1 VSISEIHLLL
11 LIILANATP
20 VIMRVLLQNRL
31 DTAIDFGYILPD
43 HHPVFGES
51 KTWRGFI
58 GAIIVT
64 AIVAMVLGYGVNT
77 GALIAI
83 YALLGDLFSSFI
95 KRRFGMAPSTM
106 APLLDQVPES
116 LLPALMMMERFDLD
130 MQSIIIL
137 VCLFIVLE
145 LLLSY
150 IFFRLGIR
158 KRPY

>member
-1 VSISEIHLLL
+1 MRALLHH
-11 LIILANATP
+11 
-20 VIMRVLLQNRL
+20 RL

-51 KTWRGFI
+51 KTWRGFF
-58 GAIIVT
+58 GGIIVT
-64 AIVAMVLGYGVNT
+64 AIAAMALGYGA
-77 GALIAI
+77 GAGVLIAV
-83 YALLGDLFSSFI
+83 YALVGDLFSSFI
-95 KRRFGMAPSTM
+95 KRRFGMAPSSM

-116 LLPALMMMERFDLD
+116 LLPALMMMDRFDLD
-130 MQSIIIL
+130 MQSIIII
-137 VCLFIVLE
+137 VCSFFVLE